1 VGVTFIN
8 TDGMA
13 FIGPGSEWFWTALS
27 GIVLAV
33 TFVAIYRQLS
43 LQRSTNAREQL
54 DSMDREF
61 RSERLVRCKLEVLI
75 ALRDGTDPA
84 EVPLAPAHA
93 IALFWERI
101 AALAQG
107 GHLDPT
113 LLHQFNGGA
122 CPVWW
127 VALAPFVGKVR
138 VINEN
143 PTEYR
148 GFQRLADEMS
158 KLDLRAGAGV
168 FDATLLA
175 TTLNERIATYQ
186 DALRLEQA
194 LRQPADTVPG
204 AGTVRPMSPP
214 LPDLAP
220 RQAAEP
226 AAT

>member
-1 VGVTFIN
+1 MKFIN

-43 LQRSTNAREQL
+43 IQRSANAREQL

-61 RSERLVRCKLEVLI
+61 RSERLVRCKLDVLI

-113 LLHQFNGGA
+113 LLHQYNGGA

-127 VALAPFVGKVR
+127 VALAPFVGKYR
-138 VINEN
+138 VINES

-148 GFQRLADEMS
+148 GFQRLADEMA
-158 KLDLRAGAGV
+158 KLDLRTGAGV

-186 DALRLEQA
+186 DTLRLEQA
-194 LRQPADTVPG
+194 LRQPAG
-204 AGTVRPMSPP
+204 ISAGRSP
-214 LPDLAP
+214 
-220 RQAAEP
+220 R
-226 AAT
+226 

>member
-1 VGVTFIN
+1 MTLIN

-13 FIGPGSEWFWTALS
+13 FIGPGSEWFWTAIS

-33 TFVAIYRQLS
+33 TFLAIYRQLS
-43 LQRSTNAREQL
+43 LQRSANAREQL
-54 DSMDREF
+54 DSMDREW

-84 EVPLAPAHA
+84 EVPLAPAYA
-93 IALFWERI
+93 IAMFWERI
-101 AALAQG
+101 AALALG

-113 LLHQFNGGA
+113 LLHEYNGSA

-138 VINEN
+138 AINEN

-148 GFQRLADEMS
+148 GFQRLADAMS
-158 KLDLRAGAGV
+158 KLDLRSGAGA

-186 DALRLEQA
+186 DTLRLEQA
-194 LRQPADTVPG
+194 LRQPADTIPG
-204 AGTVRPMSPP
+204 TGTVRPMSPP
-214 LPDLAP
+214 LPAP
-220 RQAAEP
+220 APPQAAEP

>member
-1 VGVTFIN
+1 VPKTHRLRVSSGHRGSSTEGAGVTFIN

-43 LQRSTNAREQL
+43 IQRSTNAREQL

-61 RSERLVRCKLEVLI
+61 RSERLVRCKLEILM

-84 EVPLAPAHA
+84 AVPLAPAYA
-93 IALFWERI
+93 IAGFWERI
-101 AALAQG
+101 GALTQG

-113 LLHQFNGGA
+113 LLHQYNGSA

-138 VINEN
+138 AINEN

-148 GFQRLADEMS
+148 GFERLAGEMD
-158 KLDLRAGAGV
+158 KLDLRTGAGA

-175 TTLNERIATYQ
+175 ATLNERIATYQ
-186 DALRLEQA
+186 DALRLEQS
-194 LRQPADTVPG
+194 LRQPADWGSPAPSG
-204 AGTVRPMSPP
+204 A
-214 LPDLAP
+214 
-220 RQAAEP
+220 
-226 AAT
+226 

>member
-1 VGVTFIN
+1 
-8 TDGMA
+8 
-13 FIGPGSEWFWTALS
+13 
-27 GIVLAV
+27 
-33 TFVAIYRQLS
+33 
-43 LQRSTNAREQL
+43 
-54 DSMDREF
+54 
-61 RSERLVRCKLEVLI
+61 
-75 ALRDGTDPA
+75 
-84 EVPLAPAHA
+84 LAPAHA

-107 GHLDPT
+107 GHLDPA
-113 LLHQFNGGA
+113 LLHQFNGSA

-148 GFQRLADEMS
+148 GFQRLADEMR
-158 KLDLRAGAGV
+158 KLDLRTGAGV

-175 TTLNERIATYQ
+175 TTVNERIATYQ

-204 AGTVRPMSPP
+204 AETVRPMSPP
-214 LPDLAP
+214 LPDPTPGEAP
-220 RQAAEP
+220 EP
-226 AAT
+226 SAT